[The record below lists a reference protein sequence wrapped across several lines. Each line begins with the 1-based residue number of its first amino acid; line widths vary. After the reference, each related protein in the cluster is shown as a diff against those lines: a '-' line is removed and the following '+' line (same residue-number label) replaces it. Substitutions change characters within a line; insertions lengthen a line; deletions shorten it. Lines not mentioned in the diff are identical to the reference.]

1 LTPWISRRFPR
12 KEDDMN
18 PTEAGGADGSR
29 RRLDASGL
37 LCPLPVL
44 RTNKALRALQPGDSL
59 EVLVTDPAAPGDLRR
74 FCETAGHA
82 FIDCREEGRATLVVI
97 RKQG

>member
-1 LTPWISRRFPR
+1 MDPT
-12 KEDDMN
+12 D
-18 PTEAGGADGSR
+18 TEAR

-44 RTNKALRALQPGDSL
+44 RTNKALRALQPGESL
-59 EVLVTDPAAPGDLRR
+59 EVLVTDPAAPADLKR
-74 FCETAGHA
+74 FCETTGHA
-82 FIDCREEGRATLVVI
+82 FIDCRETGGATLVVI

>member
-1 LTPWISRRFPR
+1 MDPI
-12 KEDDMN
+12 
-18 PTEAGGADGSR
+18 EASGQSGMR

-44 RTNKALRALQPGDSL
+44 RTNKVLRGMQTGDSL
-59 EVLVTDPAAPGDLRR
+59 EVLVTDPAAPADLRR
-74 FCETAGHA
+74 FCETAGHV
-82 FIDCREEGRATLVVI
+82 FVDCRDEGGATLVVI